1 MNNTRKQTTG
11 TPTRGWK
18 GPYREPRS
26 GASSNTT
33 QRRNRGRTTT
43 SSNRN
48 GLEIRAGIHG
58 ASSSCSGSKV
68 LALHSIPMTL
78 DAFSKTSLHTE
89 GLFAH
94 THDGGQAERGKAS
107 RDT

>member
-1 MNNTRKQTTG
+1 MNHDQEPPLTLPNAAIEYAPPP
-11 TPTRGWK
+11 PT
-18 GPYREPRS
+18 
-26 GASSNTT
+26 
-33 QRRNRGRTTT
+33 
-43 SSNRN
+43 SNRN

-58 ASSSCSGSKV
+58 ASSSRSGRKLLV
-68 LALHSIPMTL
+68 LHSIPMTL

-94 THDGGQAERGKAS
+94 THDGGQAERGNAL